1 MTLRQEFDD
10 AHFLEHTADFPS
22 HLGIRIQK
30 KCALIIY
37 VSVIV
42 VNSLIFYEIMW
53 LEKIGVIQ
61 VDQWRLFLSLNLFQ
75 SLSTNGV
82 IS

>member
-1 MTLRQEFDD
+1 MTLSQEFDD
-10 AHFLEHTADFPS
+10 AHFLLEHTADFPS

-37 VSVIV
+37 VAIIV
-42 VNSLIFYEIMW
+42 VNSLIFYEIIW

-61 VDQWRLFLSLNLFQ
+61 VDQWRSYFFLLISFNL
-75 SLSTNGV
+75 
-82 IS
+82 